1 MEEPVIGIHLIIIRR
16 IFLPDLM
23 RLHSMESSRMI
34 QIKLLHMSDF
44 KNACIEILY
53 PCIPEHR
60 PALFHCI
67 DNDVHIDRLVNDVRH
82 QLLQNALV
90 DARKNLCADQF
101 FNREL
106 AEPARQAQFS
116 LHIPRNGIKLP
127 CLIGV
132 HPLGHEVVTVALM
145 RNGDKAVQAH
155 QIIHLH
161 SACHS
166 SHQNMAGKPAE
177 IRPFLAI
184 ACHLRHHLPEDL
196 VHTEFD

>member
-67 DNDVHIDRLVNDVRH
+67 DNDVHIDRLVDDVGH
-82 QLLQNALV
+82 YLFQYAFV
-90 DARKNLCADQF
+90 DAREDLCRGQF
-101 FNREL
+101 FERNLTETGRK
-106 AEPARQAQFS
+106 AQFILYIS
-116 LHIPRNGIKLP
+116 GDVVQLTG
-127 CLIGV
+127 LITV
-132 HPLGHEVVTVALM
+132 NPVGHEIIAIALM
-145 RNGDKAVQAH
+145 RNRNKAVESD
-155 QIIHLH
+155 QIIHAQ
-161 SACHS
+161 STRDS
-166 SHQNMAGKPAE
+166 GHQNMA
-177 IRPFLAI
+177 
-184 ACHLRHHLPEDL
+184 
-196 VHTEFD
+196 